1 MMQRYFF
8 DLDNRATQLRDEVGI
23 KCRDLEAVRAAAIA
37 ALPEMA
43 KEELPDGDRH
53 EFAVRVR
60 DAEGTYLFQAVL
72 TFKADW
78 LVPPPK

>member
-1 MMQRYFF
+1 VTWKRF
-8 DLDNRATQLRDEVGI
+8 APPP
-23 KCRDLEAVRAAAIA
+23 
-37 ALPEMA
+37 LPRFQMA